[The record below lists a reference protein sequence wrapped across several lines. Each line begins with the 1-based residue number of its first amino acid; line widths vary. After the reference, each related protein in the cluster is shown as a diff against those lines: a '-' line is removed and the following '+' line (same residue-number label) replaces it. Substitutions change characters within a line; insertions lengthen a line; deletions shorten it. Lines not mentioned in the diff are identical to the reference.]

1 MSCNSAACSFLP
13 RLKALTT
20 QRPTVQGSVQSLL
33 PAPTDF
39 ASYHRLFYFV
49 LQISE
54 VISFLPVVQAVFLNL
69 PVVLFT
75 FQIQIP
81 FKKKK
86 SCFDRDLKLHPSQE
100 INNKC
105 SQSNLTL
112 PHCSHSRQYSSVF
125 HSKPEW
131 HRAAQQLLA
140 AALLSCCQI
149 QTQDCW
155 ISSSFCSWTPD
166 ADCCASRCNRWFPR
180 RFPQRSLWALS
191 SKMTG
196 RRRQQPRDYAC
207 ASRKYVMEAKEI
219 RSMGVL

>member
-1 MSCNSAACSFLP
+1 MFILASFKGSDDSKTDSAGISPIPSSCSYKLCVLSSTFLFRAP
-13 RLKALTT
+13 DFRSYFISSSGASSI
-20 QRPTVQGSVQSLL
+20 PSLICL
-33 PAPTDF
+33 WF
-39 ASYHRLFYFV
+39 CLLSKYKYH
-49 LQISE
+49 
-54 VISFLPVVQAVFLNL
+54 
-69 PVVLFT
+69 
-75 FQIQIP
+75 

-112 PHCSHSRQYSSVF
+112 PRRSHSGQYSSVF

-140 AALLSCCQI
+140 AALLSRCQI

-166 ADCCASRCNRWFPR
+166 ADCCASRCSRWFPR
-180 RFPQRSLWALS
+180 CFPQRNLWALS

-196 RRRQQPRDYAC
+196 RRWQQPRDYAC

-219 RSMGVL
+219 RLMGVL

>member
-1 MSCNSAACSFLP
+1 M
-13 RLKALTT
+13 T
-20 QRPTVQGSVQSLL
+20 QRPTAQGSVQSLL

-39 ASYHRLFYFV
+39 ASYRLLYFV

-54 VISFLPVVQAVFLNL
+54 VISFLPVVWAALLNL

-81 FKKKK
+81 FKKVV
-86 SCFDRDLKLHPSQE
+86 LIGIMKLHRSQE

-112 PHCSHSRQYSSVF
+112 PRRSHSGQYSSVF
-125 HSKPEW
+125 HSKLEW

-140 AALLSCCQI
+140 AALLSRCQI

-155 ISSSFCSWTPD
+155 ISSSFCNWKPD
-166 ADCCASRCNRWFPR
+166 ADWGTSRCSWWFPHC
-180 RFPQRSLWALS
+180 FPQRNLWALP

-196 RRRQQPRDYAC
+196 RRRRQQPHDYAC
-207 ASRKYVMEAKEI
+207 TSRKYAMEAKEI
-219 RSMGVL
+219 GSMGVL